1 MEHAKSV
8 PWKTDA
14 YLYMERMKMEA
25 GCIMGALSL
34 LALVDYKI
42 KKIPVVPLILTGILG
57 MILHIIYGGR
67 EIEDILFGIAIGIVL
82 YIVSEISKGKI
93 GKGDA
98 FLFMVTGVYL
108 GFWNNLVLLWA
119 ASVMAG
125 VVGVFVIL
133 SRKKRMD
140 YKMPFVPFVLAAA
153 FVMLIVGGGK
163 FA

>member
-1 MEHAKSV
+1 
-8 PWKTDA
+8 
-14 YLYMERMKMEA
+14 
-25 GCIMGALSL
+25 MGALSL

-125 VVGVFVIL
+125 
-133 SRKKRMD
+133 
-140 YKMPFVPFVLAAA
+140 
-153 FVMLIVGGGK
+153 GGLQ
-163 FA
+163 